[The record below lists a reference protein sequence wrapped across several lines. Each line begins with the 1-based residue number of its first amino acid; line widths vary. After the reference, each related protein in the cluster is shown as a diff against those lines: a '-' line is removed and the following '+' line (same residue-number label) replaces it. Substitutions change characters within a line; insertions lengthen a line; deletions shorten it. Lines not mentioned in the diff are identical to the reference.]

1 MTSEESF
8 HDRIEDE
15 LAGLRPPPIGE
26 IAGDALA
33 QGRRIRRRQRAL
45 GVAGGTA
52 AVAGV
57 AAGALALGGVFGSG
71 GGGAPVGPG
80 AWGAAP
86 TSQHSSAATPTP
98 TPTPTPDPTPAYPST
113 PTPPPNSSSPNT
125 VIGTIPASWKPPAAD
140 GHLSDP
146 TNTDGQSVAELLI
159 DDLSQIGSGGSGS
172 AFSGSSLA
180 GMNANATLTW
190 TMPHGSVRISASV
203 SDGAADGKTPQSQC
217 LPAFEM
223 DYCAAATLSD
233 GSVVMV
239 QHNSGGYAA
248 GSSQSTHNTMVM
260 ITRPDHAAINVVEWS
275 DGPLTD
281 DQLYKIVS
289 DPRWGLKMDGSF
301 VTHADKVVRPFSGG

>member
-26 IAGDALA
+26 IAGDAMA
-33 QGRRIRRRQRAL
+33 QGRRIRRRERAL
-45 GVAGGTA
+45 GMAGGTA

-57 AAGALALGGVFGSG
+57 AAGVMALGGVFGSG
-71 GGGAPVGPG
+71 GGGAPVGSG
-80 AWGAAP
+80 ALGTAP
-86 TSQHSSAATPTP
+86 TSQHSPAATPTP
-98 TPTPTPDPTPAYPST
+98 TPNPTPNPTPAYPST
-113 PTPPPNSSSPNT
+113 PAPPPSSSSPNT
-125 VIGTIPASWKPPAAD
+125 VIGTIPASWKPPATG

-146 TNTDGQSVAELLI
+146 TNTDGPSVAELLI
-159 DDLSQIGSGGSGS
+159 DNLALIGPGGSGS
-172 AFSGSSLA
+172 SFSGSSMA

-190 TMPHGSVRISASV
+190 TTQQGSIRISASV
-203 SDGAADGKTPQSQC
+203 SDGGADGKTPQSQC
-217 LPAFEM
+217 YPAFEM
-223 DYCAAATLSD
+223 DYCAVATLSD

-239 QHNSGGYAA
+239 QHNSGGYQA
-248 GSSQSTHNTMVM
+248 GSSQSTHDNMVM

-275 DGPLTD
+275 NGPLTD

-301 VTHADKVVRPFSGG
+301 VTHADKVIRPFSGD